1 MFIEKEPAAAVD
13 NKKKDALKKAQEPPV
28 VKKTDKTF
36 AGKSEKEQRKML
48 QPKASGNTAVPVI
61 DKKKDPYSA
70 LKQLFR
76 QMNLPEKLA
85 PANVQTFQFDP
96 ATGTL
101 NIQLKNAF
109 SQQVDGKNTLRFDAE
124 ITGTLAKG
132 ALSGISG
139 ITKDGLPVTAF
150 ERSLPGM
157 IRICGEFGSGRR
169 SIDIKD
175 FVFPSL

>member
-1 MFIEKEPAAAVD
+1 
-13 NKKKDALKKAQEPPV
+13 
-28 VKKTDKTF
+28 
-36 AGKSEKEQRKML
+36 ML
-48 QPKASGNTAVPVI
+48 QPKASGNIAAPLI

-85 PANVQTFQFDP
+85 PANVLAFQFDP
-96 ATGTL
+96 ATGAL

-109 SQQVDGKNTLRFDAE
+109 SQQVDGKNTLRFEAE
-124 ITGTLAKG
+124 IFGTLAKG
-132 ALSGISG
+132 VFWGIGG
-139 ITKDGLPVTAF
+139 ITKDGLAVTAF
-150 ERSLPGM
+150 ERSLPGV
-157 IRICGEFGSGRR
+157 IRIRGEFGAGRP